1 MGGAVTRKDPRA
13 DCGPDLAATTGVERG
28 APSLPELRRPELSLV
43 VPIYD
48 EEETLVRTFARLTQ
62 ALERTGLEF
71 EIVGVDD
78 GSRDESARVL
88 YGLAHRDSRVV
99 VLRNRNNEGKGSA
112 VQKGV
117 LAARGR
123 WIATLDAD
131 LSTDLDALPRGLELL
146 RGGAAVVLGDRHRPG
161 AEVLVRQP
169 RVRGLCGRV
178 FSFLGRR
185 LVAPSVSDFTCGF
198 KAFRRDAARTIFSGL
213 ETPGWAFD
221 LEVVAVA
228 QSRGLSIAPLPVR
241 WSNRSATRVRLPGD
255 AWRALV
261 DLLRIA
267 THYRAGLYREG
278 RGAPRA
284 RGNPGAQERSG
295 TTASAPETG
304 GRRSDSTG
312 LP

>member
-1 MGGAVTRKDPRA
+1 MG
-13 DCGPDLAATTGVERG
+13 RG
-28 APSLPELRRPELSLV
+28 TPGLLRLRRPELSLV

-48 EEETLVRTFARLTQ
+48 EGETIERVLARLTQ
-62 ALERTGLEF
+62 ALERTGLTF
-71 EIVGVDD
+71 EILGVDD

-88 YGLAHRDSRVV
+88 HGLARRDPRIV
-99 VLRNRNNEGKGSA
+99 VLRNQKNEGKGSA

-169 RVRGLCGRV
+169 RLRELCGRV
-178 FSFLGRR
+178 FSILGRR
-185 LVAPSVSDFTCGF
+185 LIAPSVSDFTCGF
-198 KAFRRDAARTIFSGL
+198 KAFRRDAARAIFSEL

-228 QSRGLSIAPLPVR
+228 RSRGLSIAPLPVR
-241 WSNRSATRVRLPGD
+241 WSHRADTRVRLPGD

-261 DLLRIA
+261 DLVRIA
-267 THYRAGLYREG
+267 IHFRQGLYRAEQVG
-278 RGAPRA
+278 PRGAENPRT
-284 RGNPGAQERSG
+284 PERSRATAPASEPDGGCSESIG
-295 TTASAPETG
+295 TP
-304 GRRSDSTG
+304 
-312 LP
+312 